1 MKIARMDN
9 PVRAD
14 WFSDQGLR
22 LDASPYLSGALEVRK
37 RLEVLPNT
45 VRLASLT
52 TGYNDGIFNGPQ
64 FRRVYLS
71 NPEHSVPF
79 LGSKDMMTSDL
90 TRLPRL
96 RRSDAESGS
105 LSHLRLK
112 PGMTLI
118 SCSGF
123 HAGRRSYV
131 RPDMATIWSSQD
143 VLKVEPDP
151 GKIRAGYL
159 YAFLASRFGEA
170 FVKAS
175 VYGSAVK
182 HIEPHHLVDL
192 PVPRFDSV
200 LEQQIHDLV
209 EESARLRAAFQAGL
223 VAASEDFFR
232 SAGLPEL
239 IDYRWHDEESDLGFV
254 VHGVTPVTLRALNFR
269 PRAQRLTDVLRSV
282 PGTTLGQVCE
292 GGTLR
297 TGARFKRI
305 DTDEEHGVRLVG
317 QRQAFWGRPE
327 GRWISAAAAPGD
339 ILQED
344 ETILVAAHGTF
355 GENEVYSRSVFI
367 TGSLLENAY
376 GQDFLRVLSGRAEVP
391 GAYLF
396 ALFRTN
402 AMFRIF
408 RSISVGGKQQEYHT
422 TLLRDLPI
430 PLAPMAD
437 RERIAETVR
446 KAYRDRD
453 RADVLEDQALALLTD
468 AIEEAEA
475 RW

>member
-1 MKIARMDN
+1 MKIASIDH

-14 WFSDQGLR
+14 WFFDQGLR
-22 LDASPYLSGALEVRK
+22 LDASSYLSGSMEVRK
-37 RLEVLPNT
+37 QLEALPNT
-45 VRLASLT
+45 VRLHTVTA
-52 TGYNDGIFNGPQ
+52 GHKGGIFNGPM
-64 FRRVYLS
+64 FRRVYLPD
-71 NPEHSVPF
+71 PEHSVPF

-96 RRSDAESGS
+96 RKSDAESAS
-105 LSHLRLK
+105 LSYLRLK

-123 HAGRRSYV
+123 YAGRRSYV

-151 GKIRAGYL
+151 DKIRAGYL

-170 FVKAS
+170 FIKAS

-182 HIEPHHLVDL
+182 HIEPNHLVDL
-192 PVPRFDSV
+192 PVPRFGGD
-200 LEQQIHDLV
+200 LEQKIHDLV
-209 EESARLRAAFQAGL
+209 EESARLRAALQAGL
-223 VAASEDFFR
+223 VAATEDFFH
-232 SAGLPEL
+232 SVGLPEL
-239 IDYRWHDEESDLGFV
+239 IDYRWHDEEPDLGFV

-269 PRAQRLTDVLRSV
+269 PRAQRLIDMLRSV

-305 DTDEEHGVRLVG
+305 DADEEHGVRLVG

-339 ILQED
+339 ILQKD

-355 GENEVYSRSVFI
+355 GENEVYARSAFI

-376 GQDFLRVLSGRAEVP
+376 SQDFVRVLSGTSEVP

-396 ALFRTN
+396 ALFRSDV
-402 AMFRIF
+402 MFRIL

-422 TLLRDLPI
+422 RFLRDMPI
-430 PLAPMAD
+430 PLASEID
-437 RERIAETVR
+437 RDRIAETVR
-446 KAYRDRD
+446 QACRDRD
-453 RADVLEDQALALLTD
+453 RADVLEDEALSLLTV
-468 AIEEAEA
+468 AIEGAEG
-475 RW
+475 